1 MYDII
6 SNVTFIFNLILCIF
20 IVMHLYELCH
30 SVDILQCFFSYYS
43 FPRNLVC
50 FILNLVSFLSLAIP
64 KLGIKT
70 ALNSKYIWQNQQVIQ
85 SQEYVKYEQ
94 LMTQII
100 SLHRQIKT
108 CVIKRSLSQKFP
120 RLTFDRYNYARL
132 SCRHSIQ
139 LSLMRDIGKYCS
151 NIQFLV
157 LIVRFFEYLT
167 RLNTDA
173 LTVFRHD

>member
-30 SVDILQCFFSYYS
+30 SVDIFCSVFFSYYS

-70 ALNSKYIWQNQQVIQ
+70 ALNSKYIW
-85 SQEYVKYEQ
+85 
-94 LMTQII
+94 
-100 SLHRQIKT
+100 
-108 CVIKRSLSQKFP
+108 
-120 RLTFDRYNYARL
+120 
-132 SCRHSIQ
+132 
-139 LSLMRDIGKYCS
+139 
-151 NIQFLV
+151 
-157 LIVRFFEYLT
+157 
-167 RLNTDA
+167 
-173 LTVFRHD
+173 